1 MKVVEDFDVIA
12 IETIQPVQS
21 GNPYTRFLI
30 LGKYRSPLFATIHL
44 PHPMF

>member
-12 IETIQPVQS
+12 IDNNSARPEWQS
-21 GNPYTRFLI
+21 IYAISHP
-30 LGKYRSPLFATIHL
+30 GKYRSPLFATIHL